1 VTFSGVSIAQPSIRS
16 KSSIFKLAV
25 GVGGTEL
32 LCGKDKMC
40 LDSMGLIIEA
50 EMDQDEGMRKEDGD
64 KLTSEP

>member
-1 VTFSGVSIAQPSIRS
+1 
-16 KSSIFKLAV
+16 V